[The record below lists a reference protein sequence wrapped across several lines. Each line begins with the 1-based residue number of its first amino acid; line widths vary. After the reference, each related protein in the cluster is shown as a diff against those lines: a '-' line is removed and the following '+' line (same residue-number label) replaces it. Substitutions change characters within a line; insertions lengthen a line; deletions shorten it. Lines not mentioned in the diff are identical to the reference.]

1 MGKRTAQTGMLW
13 DEAQD
18 LDELIQDKRSGK
30 RANSAKGRRRKR
42 RYENRLSHAVTIHYR
57 LHYFRHDITMRYVL
71 VLSVIRCNN
80 FYFLYYKALG
90 AFLA

>member
-30 RANSAKGRRRKR
+30 RANSAKGRRRNR
-42 RYENRLSHAVTIHYR
+42 RYENRL
-57 LHYFRHDITMRYVL
+57 
-71 VLSVIRCNN
+71 LSTQLEQTELDLTDDEAKSIDD
-80 FYFLYYKALG
+80 LDKP
-90 AFLA
+90 

>member
-30 RANSAKGRRRKR
+30 RANSAKGRRRNR
-42 RYENRLSHAVTIHYR
+42 RYENRLLSTQLEQTELDLTDDEAKTIDD
-57 LHYFRHDITMRYVL
+57 LD
-71 VLSVIRCNN
+71 
-80 FYFLYYKALG
+80 KP
-90 AFLA
+90 